1 MLQGYTAL
9 SWLAEPGRVHL
20 REFQEMHLL
29 QSSFVQCSDVCVAAK
44 LDPSH
49 QRTLLLCQQ
58 LMCAAKEGN
67 VSLNDFLRVINNF
80 SDTAMPS

>member
-1 MLQGYTAL
+1 
-9 SWLAEPGRVHL
+9 
-20 REFQEMHLL
+20 
-29 QSSFVQCSDVCVAAK
+29 
-44 LDPSH
+44 
-49 QRTLLLCQQ
+49 LCRQ